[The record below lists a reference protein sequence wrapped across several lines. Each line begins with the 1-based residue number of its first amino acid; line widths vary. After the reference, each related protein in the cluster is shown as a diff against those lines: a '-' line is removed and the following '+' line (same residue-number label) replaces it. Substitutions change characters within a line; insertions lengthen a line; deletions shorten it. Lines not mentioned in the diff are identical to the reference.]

1 MSVDGPSTR
10 AYLGLVLA
18 HSNPN
23 LPRSDTYAFM
33 VDDLNNRGQLAV

>member
-18 HSNPN
+18 RSNPN
-23 LPRSDTYAFM
+23 LPASNTYALV
-33 VDDLNNRGQLAV
+33 VDDLNNGGQLAV